1 MNILVTGGCGFIG
14 SDYLNQMV
22 IKYPFDNFVCIDKLT
37 YAGNLDNINPIKD
50 KDNFKFIKGDICDE
64 KLIDDLFNKTHFDL
78 VINFAAETHVDASII
93 NPDIFYKTNVL
104 GVLNLLKASTKYKV
118 GRFHQVSTDEV
129 YGDKPLNSKDSF
141 IETDALHPS
150 SPYSSSKAS
159 AELLVMAFHRTY
171 NLDVTIS
178 RSVNN
183 YGNNQNKEKFI
194 PKVIDCLKNEK
205 EIPLYGDGLN
215 IRSWIDVSKNN
226 YYIDMISRFANNGEI
241 YNISDNF
248 EISNIDLIKLIAKH
262 FNITNYKIKY
272 IENRPGHDERMS
284 ISNYKLTRFILG
296 IEEGRL

>member
-284 ISNYKLTRFILG
+284 ILNYKLTRFILG